1 MTETTSVPES
11 PAAITSTSVVAF
23 FAADYA
29 ALAPDGKVYANGA
42 LFSLL
47 RFPSFP
53 AVLATLG
60 VGAALEVPF
69 QDTMGEHTIRIGL
82 RDPENQELPVR
93 VEAVIR
99 GALSWEA
106 QFGDPALIPFG
117 VTITNVEFPA
127 PGVYKLV
134 LWFDGVEQA
143 TYRMRI
149 IQVPGIPSVGQAP
162 QVPSS

>member
-1 MTETTSVPES
+1 MPES

-23 FAADYA
+23 FAADYV
-29 ALAPDGKVYANGA
+29 ALTPDGKVQANGA

-53 AVLATLG
+53 AVLPTLG

-69 QDTMGEHTIRIGL
+69 QDTMGEHAIRIGL
-82 RDPENQELPVR
+82 RDPEGQELPVR

-117 VTITNVEFPA
+117 VTVTNVEFTA

-134 LWFDGVEQA
+134 LWFDGLEQA

-162 QVPSS
+162 QTPG